1 MFEFLTQHQFWAAVA
16 IYWIFSAAVSSM
28 PDPAPEGS
36 PGYLWCF
43 RFLHTVAGNITT
55 VFGSRIPGLKS
66 LILIL
71 AIPIL
76 LSTSACAANNYVV
89 HPGSLNQADSVG
101 YDSLLIAQAAIDNAR
116 AAYEVGHLPDS
127 TKPAFNALVR
137 SYNLAHQAWLT
148 YRGAIQTN
156 QPADAYFNELNQN
169 LLNLSNALRAF
180 EEAQ

>member
-1 MFEFLTQHQFWAAVA
+1 MRCFN
-16 IYWIFSAAVSSM
+16 
-28 PDPAPEGS
+28 PDSRVLHEPIKHNIVDKSRS

-66 LILIL
+66 LVILL
-71 AIPIL
+71 TIPIL

-89 HPGSLNQADSVG
+89 HPGSVNQADSVG

-116 AAYEVGHLPDS
+116 AAYESGRLPDS

-137 SYNLAHQAWLT
+137 SYNLAHQSWLT

-156 QPADAYFNELNQN
+156 QPADGYFNELNQN

>member
-1 MFEFLTQHQFWAAVA
+1 MFEFLTQHQFWTAVA

-28 PDPAPEGS
+28 PDPQPDGS

-55 VFGSRIPGLKS
+55 VFGNKIPGLRS
-66 LILIL
+66 LILLL

-76 LSTSACAANNYVV
+76 LSMSACAAYVV
-89 HPGSLNQADSVG
+89 HPGSLNQTDSVG
-101 YDSLLIAQAAIDNAR
+101 YDSLVIAQAAIDNAR
-116 AAYEVGHLPDS
+116 AAYDAGRLPDN

-137 SYNLAHQAWLT
+137 SYNLAHQSWLT

-156 QPADAYFNELNQN
+156 QPADGYFNQLNQN
-169 LLNLSNALRAF
+169 LINLSNALRAF